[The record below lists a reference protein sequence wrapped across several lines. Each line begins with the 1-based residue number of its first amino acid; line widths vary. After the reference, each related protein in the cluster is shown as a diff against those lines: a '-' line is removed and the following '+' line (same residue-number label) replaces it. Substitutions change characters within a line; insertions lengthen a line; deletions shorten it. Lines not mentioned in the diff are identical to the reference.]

1 MADQSNTVLAYWGEH
16 RQQMRQSESQ
26 RAVLTNY
33 VVVIASA
40 LAGFAVQQKLSRDTL
55 VLAVLI
61 ILVGIYGTV
70 TVAKYH
76 ERAEYHVTQAR
87 ALTRT
92 LVDLGALPPDET
104 LLEEYRQHHYQKY
117 PRLHRLRLH
126 ALWTGMHG
134 AIAVLGLALLMV
146 ILAR

>member
-1 MADQSNTVLAYWGEH
+1 MADQNDTVLAFWGEH

-40 LAGFAVQQKLSRDTL
+40 LTGFAVQQKLSRDTL
-55 VLAVLI
+55 LLAILI
-61 ILVGIYGTV
+61 ILVGIYGAV

-76 ERAEYHVTQAR
+76 ERAEYHLTQAR

-92 LVDLGALPPDET
+92 LVDLGALPSDDA
-104 LLEEYRQHHYQKY
+104 LLEEYRQHHYEGY

-126 ALWTGMHG
+126 ALWTGLHCT
-134 AIAVLGLALLMV
+134 IAALGLALAVV